1 MCESFP
7 RLELVRARPKIF
19 PHAKN
24 QPWGSSSFFNQ
35 FCTYKHLYIYI
46 YTQGR
51 ASSGVASSRLLVV
64 HRWCVSSSRWCAG
77 LSHSTSPPYFQT
89 ILGQLYNY
97 FCNHSCS
104 SNNFA
109 DPLLSRYLYGT
120 EA

>member
-1 MCESFP
+1 MCACVFSVMF
-7 RLELVRARPKIF
+7 LLNTI
-19 PHAKN
+19 
-24 QPWGSSSFFNQ
+24 
-35 FCTYKHLYIYI
+35 YHLYHCQWDIL
-46 YTQGR
+46 
-51 ASSGVASSRLLVV
+51 SGVASSRLLVV